1 MGPSTAGGGLDPSFC
16 TSRSEEA
23 RGRFLSPGTICPR
36 DMAGDEASGGGGEW
50 GGGRRMGRQVFQGEA
65 GLRVGV
71 EAGRPGPE
79 DGTWRPRRARP
90 GSLPTPVMRPGQGGQ
105 AMGRWELQ
113 RQEQLLLR
121 C

>member
-1 MGPSTAGGGLDPSFC
+1 MVRRTWNLGITQKEAQERGPHGAENAGFYQS
-16 TSRSEEA
+16 
-23 RGRFLSPGTICPR
+23 
-36 DMAGDEASGGGGEW
+36 
-50 GGGRRMGRQVFQGEA
+50 
-65 GLRVGV
+65 LRVGV